1 MLKKNLKSAIS
12 ALFGALLIV
21 GLAGCSASG
30 PNAETRNIRQVTDGV
45 EGTSGAIKALNVLL
59 VTQEDG
65 SAVLVGTF
73 VNTSEDSDAITAIT
87 ANGIVG
93 EISVSTL
100 DQYSGPA
107 IFEGDSKNSSARF
120 LGLNVKASDHVELEV
135 SFANSGPMKLSPL
148 VRAKAAEYA
157 NVGSTENVE
166 N

>member
-1 MLKKNLKSAIS
+1 MRKKNLKSAIS
-12 ALFGALLIV
+12 AFFGALLV
-21 GLAGCSASG
+21 VALTGCAAGPDAV
-30 PNAETRNIRQVTDGV
+30 TRNLRQVTDGV
-45 EGTSGAIKALNVLL
+45 EGVSGSIKALNVLL

-73 VNTSEDSDAITAIT
+73 VNSGEERDAITAIT
-87 ANGIVG
+87 ANGILG

-120 LGLNVKASDHVELEV
+120 PGLNARASDHVELEV
-135 SFANSGPMKLSPL
+135 SFRTAAPMKLSAL

-157 NVGSTENVE
+157 NVGSAESVE

>member
-1 MLKKNLKSAIS
+1 MRKKNLKSAIS
-12 ALFGALLIV
+12 AFFGALLV
-21 GLAGCSASG
+21 VALTGCAAGPDAM
-30 PNAETRNIRQVTDGV
+30 TRNLRQVTDGV
-45 EGTSGAIKALNVLL
+45 EGVSGSIKALNVLL

-73 VNTSEDSDAITAIT
+73 VNSGEERDAITAIT
-87 ANGIVG
+87 ANGILG

-120 LGLNVKASDHVELEV
+120 PGLNARASDHVELEV
-135 SFANSGPMKLSPL
+135 SFRTAAPMKLSAL

-157 NVGSTENVE
+157 NVGSAESVE

>member
-1 MLKKNLKSAIS
+1 MRKKNLKSAIS
-12 ALFGALLIV
+12 AFFGALLV
-21 GLAGCSASG
+21 VALTGCAAGPDAM
-30 PNAETRNIRQVTDGV
+30 TRNLRQVTDGV
-45 EGTSGAIKALNVLL
+45 EGVSGSIKALNVLL
-59 VTQEDG
+59 VAQEDG

-73 VNTSEDSDAITAIT
+73 VNTSETNDEITSIV

-93 EISVSTL
+93 EISVSPL
-100 DQYSGPA
+100 VQYTGPA

-120 LGLNVKASDHVELEV
+120 PGLNARASDHVELEV
-135 SFANSGPMKLSPL
+135 SFANSGPMKLSAL

>member
-21 GLAGCSASG
+21 GLAGCSAAG
-30 PNAETRNIRQVTDGV
+30 PNAQTRNVRQVTDGV
-45 EGTSGAIKALNVLL
+45 EATSGSIKALNVLL

-65 SAVLVGTF
+65 SSVLVGTF
-73 VNTSEDSDAITAIT
+73 VNSAETSDAITAIT

-107 IFEGDSKNSSARF
+107 IFEGDSKNSSAKF
-120 LGLNVKASDHVELEV
+120 PGLNAKPSDHVELEV
-135 SFANSGPMKLSPL
+135 TFATSAPMKMSAL
-148 VRAKAAEYA
+148 VRAKAEEFA
-157 NVGSTENVE
+157 NVGN
-166 N
+166 

>member
-1 MLKKNLKSAIS
+1 MRKKNLKSAIS
-12 ALFGALLIV
+12 ALFGGLLIV
-21 GLAGCSASG
+21 VLTGCSASG
-30 PNAETRNIRQVTDGV
+30 PDALTRNLRQVTDGV
-45 EGTSGAIKALNVLL
+45 EGISGSIKALNVLL

-73 VNTSEDSDAITAIT
+73 VNSGEEREAITAIT
-87 ANGIVG
+87 ANGIPG

-120 LGLNVKASDHVELEV
+120 PGLNAKASELVELEI
-135 SFANSGPMKLSPL
+135 SFANAAPMKLSAL
-148 VRAKAAEYA
+148 VRAKAEEYA
-157 NVGSTENVE
+157 NVGNTENVE

>member
-1 MLKKNLKSAIS
+1 MRKKNLKSAIS
-12 ALFGALLIV
+12 AFFGALLV
-21 GLAGCSASG
+21 VALTGCAAGPDAM
-30 PNAETRNIRQVTDGV
+30 TRNLRQVTDGV
-45 EGTSGAIKALNVLL
+45 EGVSGSIKALNVLL

-73 VNTSEDSDAITAIT
+73 VNSGEERDAITAIT
-87 ANGIVG
+87 ANGILG

-100 DQYSGPA
+100 DQYSGPV

-120 LGLNVKASDHVELEV
+120 SGLNARASDHVELEV
-135 SFANSGPMKLSPL
+135 SFANSGPMKLSAL

-157 NVGSTENVE
+157 NVGSAENVE

>member
-30 PNAETRNIRQVTDGV
+30 PNAQTRNVRQVTDGV
-45 EGTSGAIKALNVLL
+45 EATSGSIKAVNVLL

-73 VNTSEDSDAITAIT
+73 VNSDEASDAITAIT

-120 LGLNVKASDHVELEV
+120 PGLNVKPSDQVELEV
-135 SFANSGPMKLSPL
+135 SFATSAPMKMSAI
-148 VRAKAAEYA
+148 VRAKAEEYA
-157 NVGSTENVE
+157 NVGN
-166 N
+166 

>member
-12 ALFGALLIV
+12 AFFGALLV
-21 GLAGCSASG
+21 VALTGCAAGPDAV
-30 PNAETRNIRQVTDGV
+30 TRNLRQVTDGV
-45 EGTSGAIKALNVLL
+45 EGVSGSIKALNVLL

-73 VNTSEDSDAITAIT
+73 VNSGEERDAITSIT
-87 ANGIVG
+87 ANGILG

-120 LGLNVKASDHVELEV
+120 PGLNARASDHVELEV
-135 SFANSGPMKLSPL
+135 SFRTAAPMKLSAL

-157 NVGSTENVE
+157 NVGSAESVE